1 MSPSNTADDSD
12 SAAAMTSGAPTAA
25 PNQPVDLNPAHSPS
39 SGSWQTQW
47 RDTVRGLL
55 LVRAEAIVAAQRPT
69 KGAPRLSIEV
79 LAKALTDLDLLLAG
93 CRDIDLADLG
103 TTEGRSHAM
112 NVRPIPLNVL
122 SSVPVMEIHASGMT
136 DPARL
141 RLTVRL
147 YVRDR
152 RTSADSLITHE
163 LSDVTL
169 TPQNPVARFDFPLDI
184 ATPDDTAPRV
194 V

>member
-1 MSPSNTADDSD
+1 MSPSNTGEAIE
-12 SAAAMTSGAPTAA
+12 
-25 PNQPVDLNPAHSPS
+25 PVALIPAQPS
-39 SGSWQTQW
+39 SLNGWSTQW

-69 KGAPRLSIEV
+69 TGAARLSIAV
-79 LAKALTDLDLLLAG
+79 LAKALTDIDLLLAG
-93 CRDIDLADLG
+93 CRDIDLADVG
-103 TTEGRSHAM
+103 TAEGHSHAM

-122 SSVPVMEIHASGMT
+122 SSAPVVEVHASGMT

-141 RLTVRL
+141 RLAVHL

-152 RTSADSLITHE
+152 RTGADSLITRE
-163 LSDVTL
+163 LSDVIL
-169 TPQNPVARFDFPLDI
+169 TPRNPLARFDFPLEI
-184 ATPDDTAPRV
+184 ATPDGTARRV